1 MAAAARSGA
10 DAQGQLEAVFALLR
24 VPLPPMRQLEQM
36 AAQLADEEEGTIG
49 LAQLLANTQAR
60 ACAPALH
67 RRACFKAVSWH
78 ALSGAVP
85 RGARAHVR

>member
-67 RRACFKAVSWH
+67 RRACLQSRE
-78 ALSGAVP
+78 L
-85 RGARAHVR
+85 ARPERRSSERR